1 MAFTAAVAV
10 CLPQDELGAV
20 QAALTDAEFEVNLFD
35 TPDDLD
41 ALLLRRPD
49 IALAVYDGER
59 DFDAALDIYAVLH
72 DHGRNIASLIVVSTS
87 TIDRVNLGGQARFT
101 ADWVV
106 RPYDPDTLRWRV
118 EALLIRAQTSVV
130 RADTIGGDWG
140 GANLKNPEEDP
151 STGARRGRV
160 VVVFNPKGGVG
171 KTTLAVNIATI
182 LQLRK
187 RERVLLVDCDTVT
200 GHVLPSLGM
209 TELQTVSEIWT
220 AEKGRLN
227 RSLSEM
233 ARFHTSGVRV
243 VALAREPLHT
253 DILEPAR
260 VLKAL
265 RDCEYSFDW
274 VIADLHP
281 DYGPLN
287 QGIFGLADVI
297 IVPTTPDVPCIR
309 AAIQF
314 RDAAGDL
321 DIKDRLVVVVNRADT
336 NSRTR
341 NGKIDAGDVERILG
355 LPVLGRV
362 RSAGML
368 LVRAANNGHS
378 ALEESGKDKV
388 VGDFEHLADRL
399 ISARDKQRHG
409 TSSKGGWG
417 KPVRDLLGRL
427 SSS

>member
-1 MAFTAAVAV
+1 MATTAAIAVHLPHEEMGPVRVA
-10 CLPQDELGAV
+10 LE
-20 QAALTDAEFEVNLFD
+20 DADFEAIPFE
-35 TPDDLD
+35 TADDLE
-41 ALLLRRPD
+41 ALLKARQD
-49 IALAVYDGER
+49 IVLAVYDGER
-59 DFDAALDIYAVLH
+59 DFDNTISIYGVLH
-72 DHGRNIASLIVVSTS
+72 EHGRSVASLIVVSPA
-87 TIDRVNLGGQARFT
+87 TIDRLNIGGGAHFT
-101 ADWVV
+101 ADWLV

-118 EALLIRAQTSVV
+118 EALLIRSQTSVV
-130 RADTIGGDWG
+130 KADIIGGEA
-140 GANLKNPEEDP
+140 GANLKDPEEDP

-160 VVVFNPKGGVG
+160 VVIFNPKGGVG
-171 KTTLAVNIATI
+171 KTTLAVNIATM
-182 LQLRK
+182 LQLKK

-209 TELQTVSEIWT
+209 TELQTVSEIWS
-220 AEKGRLN
+220 AERGRLN
-227 RSLSEM
+227 RSLAEM
-233 ARFHTSGVRV
+233 ARFHTSGVRI

-253 DILEPAR
+253 DVLEPAR
-260 VLKAL
+260 VQKAI

-274 VIADLHP
+274 IIADLHP

-297 IVPTTPDVPCIR
+297 IVPVTPDVPCIR

-314 RDAAGDL
+314 RDAAADL

-355 LPVLGRV
+355 IPSLGRV

-378 ALEESGKDKV
+378 ALEESAKDKV
-388 VGDFEHLADRL
+388 VGDFEKLADKL
-399 ISARDKQRHG
+399 IHAREQQRNKSG
-409 TSSKGGWG
+409 SRGWG
-417 KPVRDLLGRL
+417 NPVRDLFGRL
-427 SSS
+427 TSS

>member
-1 MAFTAAVAV
+1 VAYTAAIAV
-10 CLPQDELGAV
+10 HLPHEELGPV
-20 QAALTDAEFEVNLFD
+20 KAALEDADFEAIPFSNA
-35 TPDDLD
+35 DDLEG
-41 ALLLRRPD
+41 LLKRRQD
-49 IALAVYDGER
+49 IVLAVFDGER
-59 DFDAALDIYAVLH
+59 DFDTTIDIYAVLH
-72 DHGRNIASLIVVSTS
+72 DHGRSIASLIVVSPA
-87 TIDRVNLGGQARFT
+87 TIDRLNIGGGVHFT
-101 ADWVV
+101 ADWLV
-106 RPYDPDTLRWRV
+106 RPYDPETLRWRV

-130 RADTIGGDWG
+130 KADIIGGDASA
-140 GANLKNPEEDP
+140 ANLKDPEEDP

-171 KTTLAVNIATI
+171 KTTLAVNVATM
-182 LQLRK
+182 LQLKK

-209 TELQTVSEIWT
+209 TELQTVSEIWS
-220 AEKGRLN
+220 AERGRLN
-227 RSLSEM
+227 RSLAEM
-233 ARFHTSGVRV
+233 ARFHTSGVRI

-253 DILEPAR
+253 DVLEPAR
-260 VLKAL
+260 VQKAI

-274 VIADLHP
+274 IIADLHP

-297 IVPTTPDVPCIR
+297 IVPVTPDVPCIR

-314 RDAAGDL
+314 RDAAADL
-321 DIKDRLVVVVNRADT
+321 EVKDRLVVVVNRADT
-336 NSRTR
+336 NSKTK

-355 LPVLGRV
+355 IPSLGRV

-378 ALEESGKDKV
+378 ALEESAKDKV
-388 VGDFEHLADRL
+388 VGDFEKLADKL
-399 ISARDKQRHG
+399 ISARDKQRNKAG
-409 TSSKGGWG
+409 SRGGWG
-417 KPVRDLLGRL
+417 NPVRDLLGRL